1 MPPNGLD
8 AMQKKRDNRT
18 RKDQILPPKRANPGS
33 QDVGGQDAARVDTRY
48 TAMPLP
54 QLAHNPSNAR
64 ASYSEDAIDEMASSL
79 AEFGQLQPVV
89 VVSRAVWLASR
100 PEDAEQVG
108 SAEYV
113 VSVGNRRLAAANK
126 AGLDDLQV
134 RIHDELGSGDTDRF
148 DEAMIIENS
157 HREDL
162 DPLLE
167 AKALDRMTKK
177 PGGSLRTVAKS
188 IGRSHGYVQQRL
200 ALLGLIPELRGAL
213 GALDESGE
221 TLLGF
226 REARVLG
233 GHPHET
239 QRQVWLAGP
248 PFAPPQ
254 KEVASSEPEDKP
266 SEEAPDTGVN
276 RVYTPPPRRRVMLP
290 NGDPSKLASIL
301 RERIPADELAELVR
315 LLLAPEEQ
323 EQEQDPADPIAE
335 AW

>member
-1 MPPNGLD
+1 MPPSGLD
-8 AMQKKRDNRT
+8 AMQKKRDTRT
-18 RKDQILPPKRANPGS
+18 RKDQILPPKRANPGT
-33 QDVGGQDAARVDTRY
+33 QGGSDDGAGVDTRF
-48 TAMPLP
+48 TAVPLP

-89 VVSRAVWLASR
+89 VVSRSVWLTSR

-113 VSVGNRRLAAANK
+113 VSIGNRRLAAANK
-126 AGLDDLQV
+126 AGLDDLHV
-134 RIHDELGSGDTDRF
+134 RIHDELGSGDADHF

-167 AKALDRMTKK
+167 AKALDRMTRK

-213 GALDESGE
+213 GALDETGE

-226 REARVLG
+226 REARSLG
-233 GHPHET
+233 GLPHET
-239 QRQVWLAGP
+239 QRQVWLEGP
-248 PFAPPQ
+248 PFTPPT
-254 KEVASSEPEDKP
+254 KESASSE
-266 SEEAPDTGVN
+266 EEEKSAKDAPHVAVN
-276 RVYTPPPRRRVMLP
+276 RVSTSPARRRVMLP

-315 LLLAPEEQ
+315 LLLRPEEQ
-323 EQEQDPADPIAE
+323 EQESPE
-335 AW
+335 SHS